1 MLGFMVYCISVE
13 RFYANRNLTGT
24 QQNLLR
30 ETFMQYY
37 DLHTH
42 TNMSDARFPIED
54 LIETESKQGH
64 ILGVS
69 DHFFCCGIY
78 TLNDIKNYLDI
89 LQLYPV
95 YRGAEVNMEHKF
107 NLPDNLEDQLDY
119 IIASVHSMPDGRGGF
134 IPLNQYFSQRSGYV
148 KEYQKNYSSDMN
160 RYYLAYIIQMME
172 KTFSTQRVDILGH
185 ATVLPPCDELY
196 GTKFL
201 SQWED
206 AVINLCKKYDIA
218 LEISGLWHAPGSDMI
233 RRAHQA
239 GLKFSMGSDC
249 HSPIQIGDLKYVE
262 RMIDE
267 VGLQQEDFFVPK
279 RELSY

>member
-1 MLGFMVYCISVE
+1 
-13 RFYANRNLTGT
+13 
-24 QQNLLR
+24 
-30 ETFMQYY
+30 MQLY

-42 TNMSDARFPIED
+42 TNMSDARYSIED
-54 LIETESKQGH
+54 LIEVEQKQGH

-69 DHFFCCGIY
+69 DHLFCCSIY
-78 TLNDIKNYLDI
+78 TLNDVKSYLEI

-95 YRGAEVNMEHKF
+95 YRGAEVNMEQKF
-107 NLPDNLEDQLDY
+107 NLPDNLDDQLDY

-134 IPLNQYFSQRSGYV
+134 VPLNQYFSHRSGFS
-148 KEYQKNYSSDMN
+148 KEYQKNYSSDLN

-185 ATVLPPCDELY
+185 STVLPPHDELY

-201 SQWED
+201 LQWED
-206 AVINLCKKYDIA
+206 AVIDLCKKHDVA
-218 LEISGLWHAPGSDMI
+218 LEISGLWRAPGVNMI
-233 RRAHQA
+233 RRAHEA

-249 HSPIQIGDLKYVE
+249 HDPLQIGDLKYVE
-262 RMIDE
+262 QMIDE
-267 VGLQQEDFFVPK
+267 VELHQEDFFVPK